1 MFNHIINACA
11 RLNGHANY
19 TPVMTSGTL
28 DKLVGADIYLK
39 CENFQKIGAF
49 KFRGAFNSIS
59 KLTALEK
66 SKGVITYSSGNH
78 AQAVALVGKMLNVET
93 TIVMPK
99 TAPATKLA
107 ATKEYGAIVI
117 EYDPE
122 EGSREDI
129 ALKIQEEQRLTM
141 IPPFDHPD
149 VIAGQGTATIEL
161 FDQAGQLDMLLTP
174 CGGGGL
180 LSGSAIAAKGKNP
193 DCRVIGVEPELADD
207 ACKSFKTGVLH
218 TIKNPDTIADG
229 TRTPSLGK
237 LTFPLILKNVDEM
250 VTVSEKD
257 IIQTVQFLFFRMKL
271 VVEPSGVLGLAALLN
286 KKIVPKGNIGV
297 ILSGGN
303 IDAKTMTMILKKG
316 S

>member
-93 TIVMPK
+93 TIVIPK

-161 FDQAGQLDMLLTP
+161 FDQTGQLDMLLTT